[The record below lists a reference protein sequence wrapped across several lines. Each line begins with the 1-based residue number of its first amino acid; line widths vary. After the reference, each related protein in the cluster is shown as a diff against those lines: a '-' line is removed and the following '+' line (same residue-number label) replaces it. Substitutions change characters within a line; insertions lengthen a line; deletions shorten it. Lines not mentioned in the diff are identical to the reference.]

1 MLTKRQKILIAVLA
15 AALIL
20 TLIGLNSLLAG
31 IRHKRQAATEDG
43 APASH
48 SATAEPNV
56 SDRAYETAAPASH
69 SATAEPNV
77 SDRAY
82 ETASAV
88 CEHLAPQALH
98 AYIDDAPGRDERLA
112 RHFTPDARGL
122 SIPPSEIAEQPSE
135 RFAGFL
141 NTGDDDNAVCSV
153 TTGTEAPWILTY
165 ARDDRHGWLC
175 TGVTGGMQGA
185 YRQHEG
191 PAPKAKEER

>member
-56 SDRAYETAAPASH
+56 SE
-69 SATAEPNV
+69 
-77 SDRAY
+77 RAY